1 MFNSFLDFTNKYA
14 SVIAFIALLCSFYS
28 IYLTKHSN
36 RIKILI
42 NYLYIERILAF
53 HRYSFSIY
61 NDSNV
66 AVNINSIEILHLDN
80 NPVKIYQYDI
90 EDYYDFKYNMDI
102 HNYNEETKSNG
113 LFDFNFISSPI
124 PFKNIASSDEY
135 FSMPNNDIIEP
146 HSYYNVV
153 FFSFDFLNQCKIK
166 VNADKKISMFSK
178 TKSFIVQF
186 QKSNQ
191 YNYIKN

>member
-1 MFNSFLDFTNKYA
+1 MFNSFLNFTNKYA

-36 RIKILI
+36 KIKILI
-42 NYLYIERILAF
+42 NYPYSEEILSF

-80 NPVKIYQYDI
+80 TPVKIYQYDI
-90 EDYYDFKYNMDI
+90 EEYYEFKYNMDI
-102 HNYNEETKSNG
+102 HNYNKKTKSNG
-113 LFDFNFISSPI
+113 LSDFNFISSPI
-124 PFKNIASSDEY
+124 PFKDIASSDEY

-146 HSYYNVV
+146 HSYYDVV

-166 VNADKKISMFSK
+166 IKTDKKISMFSK

-191 YNYIKN
+191 YNYIQY

>member
-42 NYLYIERILAF
+42 NYLYIERILSF

-66 AVNINSIEILHLDN
+66 AVNINSIEILHMDN

-90 EDYYDFKYNMDI
+90 KDYYDFKYNMDI

-146 HSYYNVV
+146 HSYYDVV

>member
-42 NYLYIERILAF
+42 NYLYIERILSF

-66 AVNINSIEILHLDN
+66 AVNINSIEILHMDN

-90 EDYYDFKYNMDI
+90 EDYYDFKYNIDI
-102 HNYNEETKSNG
+102 HNHNEETKSNG
-113 LFDFNFISSPI
+113 LFDFNFINSPI
-124 PFKNIASSDEY
+124 PFKNMASSDEY